1 MATMELSGILLPYG
15 RAWMREAVLMADAAA
30 AKTKIHLP
38 SRLRAARIVAWVM
51 VPVALFGLFGL
62 ADLMT
67 LPGWV
72 DQQYE
77 WSVPLEASWGSLFTF
92 VVGGSFVSVA
102 RNPGQPWPGL
112 VLLSIAIGALL
123 LGTGLGLDAGPT
135 PVALLLAAVAAL
147 LVWLV
152 RPEAAPLSFVWDLSR
167 QYLLIAATGLPLWTL
182 YAAHAFEVSRLRQ
195 DTGHLTWDIEHW
207 PVQGSV
213 GIVLC
218 LTALAMAFWPP
229 GRPLMRVATSLS
241 ATYIGAAMLAFPD
254 RAGAM
259 DGPMWGVAMV
269 LWGTV
274 AALPVPQRDISST

>member
-1 MATMELSGILLPYG
+1 
-15 RAWMREAVLMADAAA
+15 MADVAA
-30 AKTKIHLP
+30 AKTRVHLP
-38 SRLRAARIVAWVM
+38 SRLRVARIFAWVM

-92 VVGGSFVSVA
+92 VVGGSFISIA
-102 RNPGQPWPGL
+102 RNPRRPWPGF
-112 VLLSIAIGALL
+112 VLLTIAIGALL
-123 LGTGLGLDAGPT
+123 LGSVFGLDAGPV
-135 PVALLLAAVAAL
+135 PIAILLAVALAL
-147 LVWLV
+147 LIWLV
-152 RPEAAPLSFVWDLSR
+152 RTEAAAPSFAWNLSR
-167 QYLLIAATGLPLWTL
+167 QHLLIAAAGLPLWTL
-182 YAAHAFEVSRLRQ
+182 YAVHAFDVSRLRT

-218 LTALAMAFWPP
+218 LTALAMAFWPG

-274 AALPVPQRDISST
+274 AALPMPVVQSDSLSS

>member
-1 MATMELSGILLPYG
+1 
-15 RAWMREAVLMADAAA
+15 MADAAA
-30 AKTKIHLP
+30 AKTRLPMP
-38 SRLRAARIVAWVM
+38 SRLRIARVLAWVM
-51 VPVALFGLFGL
+51 VVVALVGLFGI

-67 LPGWV
+67 LPGWA

-92 VVGGSFVSVA
+92 VVGGSFISIA
-102 RNPGQPWPGL
+102 RTPTQPWPGI
-112 VLLSIAIGALL
+112 VLLAIAIGALL
-123 LGTGLGLDAGPT
+123 LGSVFGLDAGPA
-135 PVALLLAAVAAL
+135 PVAFLLAVAVALLTW
-147 LVWLV
+147 LVW
-152 RPEAAPLSFVWDLSR
+152 RAAPPPSLVWNLSR
-167 QYLLIAATGLPLWTL
+167 PYLLIAAAGLPLWTL
-182 YAAHAFEVSRLRQ
+182 YAVHAFEVSRLRE

-218 LTALAMAFWPP
+218 LSALAMAFWPA

-274 AALPVPQRDISST
+274 AALPMPVPQAKGARAPRARSVAGPS

>member
-1 MATMELSGILLPYG
+1 MDE
-15 RAWMREAVLMADAAA
+15 AAA
-30 AKTKIHLP
+30 TVKVRLP
-38 SRLRAARIVAWVM
+38 ARLRVARIFAWVM

-92 VVGGSFVSVA
+92 VVGGSFISIA
-102 RNPGQPWPGL
+102 KNPGQPWPGF

-123 LGTGLGLDAGPT
+123 LGSVFGLDAGPV
-135 PVALLLAAVAAL
+135 PIAILLAVALAL
-147 LVWLV
+147 LIWLV
-152 RPEAAPLSFVWDLSR
+152 RREGAPPPLALNLSR
-167 QYLLIAATGLPLWTL
+167 QYLLVAAAGLPLWNL

-213 GIVLC
+213 GIALC
-218 LTALAMAFWPP
+218 LTALVMAFWPD
-229 GRPLMRVATSLS
+229 GRPLLRVATSLS
-241 ATYIGAAMLAFPD
+241 ATYVGAAMLAFPD

-269 LWGTV
+269 LWGTMTALPTPHPESV
-274 AALPVPQRDISST
+274 AAKS

>member
-1 MATMELSGILLPYG
+1 MAG
-15 RAWMREAVLMADAAA
+15 AAA
-30 AKTKIHLP
+30 AKTRLPMP
-38 SRLRAARIVAWVM
+38 SRLRIARVLAWVM
-51 VPVALFGLFGL
+51 VVVALIGLFGI

-92 VVGGSFVSVA
+92 VVGGSFISIA
-102 RNPGQPWPGL
+102 RTPGQPWPGI
-112 VLLSIAIGALL
+112 VLLAIAIGALL
-123 LGTGLGLDAGPT
+123 LGSVFGLDAGPA
-135 PVALLLAAVAAL
+135 PVAVLLAVAVALLI
-147 LVWLV
+147 WLV
-152 RPEAAPLSFVWDLSR
+152 RREAPPQSLVFSLNR
-167 QYLLIAATGLPLWTL
+167 PYLLIAVVGVPLWLL
-182 YAAHAFEVSRLRQ
+182 YALHAFEVSRLRQ

-218 LTALAMAFWPP
+218 LSALAMAFWPA

-274 AALPVPQRDISST
+274 AALPIPVPQTKGATASRSRSGVGP

>member
-1 MATMELSGILLPYG
+1 
-15 RAWMREAVLMADAAA
+15 MADAAA
-30 AKTKIHLP
+30 AKTSLRMP
-38 SRLRAARIVAWVM
+38 SRLRIARVVAWVM

-62 ADLMT
+62 VDLMT

-92 VVGGSFVSVA
+92 VVGGSFISIA
-102 RNPGQPWPGL
+102 RKPGQPWPGF

-123 LGTGLGLDAGPT
+123 LGSVFGLDAGPV
-135 PVALLLAAVAAL
+135 PVALLLAVAVAL

-152 RPEAAPLSFVWDLSR
+152 WREAAPLPLVWNLSR
-167 QYLLIAATGLPLWTL
+167 PYLLIALAGLPLWGL
-182 YAAHAFEVSRLRQ
+182 YAVHAFEVSRLRQ
-195 DTGHLTWDIEHW
+195 DTGHLTWNVEHW

-213 GIVLC
+213 GMVLC
-218 LTALAMAFWPP
+218 LSAVAMAFWPAA
-229 GRPLMRVATSLS
+229 RPLMRVATSLS
-241 ATYIGAAMLAFPD
+241 ATYIGAAMLAYPD

-274 AALPVPQRDISST
+274 VALPVPPPQADGAKAWRARPGEDPSP